1 MLAEPCHPVWV
12 LGPTVLVVFAE
23 FAGCLSVADTALTVV
38 LLVVEVLLEWIVND
52 RCVLVV
58 VQLSSAEQQPLRV
71 AFLVCCSA
79 CNDNYD

>member
-12 LGPTVLVVFAE
+12 LGPTVLVVFA
-23 FAGCLSVADTALTVV
+23 GCLSVADSALSVV

-58 VQLSSAEQQPLRV
+58 VQLSRAEQQPLRV
-71 AFLVCCSA
+71 AFPVCCSA

>member
-1 MLAEPCHPVWV
+1 MWV

-38 LLVVEVLLEWIVND
+38 MLVVEVLLEWIVNV

-58 VQLSSAEQQPLRV
+58 VQLSRAEQQPLRV
-71 AFLVCCSA
+71 VFLGSLCVVVLVTTITISA
-79 CNDNYD
+79 SA